1 MLRPPGDCDFF
12 IRANIWPSEDEHAMR
27 ASGGA
32 WTDTYGSA
40 YATAMSL
47 IILQL
52 PNNYL
57 PILQK

>member
-1 MLRPPGDCDFF
+1 MWTAGGEHWSRWFPA
-12 IRANIWPSEDEHAMR
+12 IRDELLAR
-27 ASGGA
+27 ARQSGGA
-32 WTDTYGSA
+32 WSDPQGTA
-40 YATAMSL
+40 YATAMAL